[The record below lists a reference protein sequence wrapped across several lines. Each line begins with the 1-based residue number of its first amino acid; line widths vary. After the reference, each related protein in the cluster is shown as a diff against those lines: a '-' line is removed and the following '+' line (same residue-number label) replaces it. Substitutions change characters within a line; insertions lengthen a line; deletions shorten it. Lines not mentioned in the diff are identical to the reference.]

1 MRYPH
6 EGDPE
11 LLDLVR
17 RYITVDRRYRRLGGR
32 LLRLDGPERA
42 QFAQELADAAGEI
55 TPRELGVLLEAG
67 WRERRTAAWLIAV
80 AGRTEFRDRLGELLL
95 DSEVCYAG
103 QGYCVALATFGTVA
117 DADLL
122 CAYLDRYLRRPD
134 LRYDQEFAIGAL
146 LHLDSRST
154 TDRVSR
160 FAGEGGLWEQ
170 WIGEP
175 TIDPHSYGRI
185 VGQFC
190 AFASESAARTKQGHA

>member
-95 DSEVCYAG
+95 DSEV
-103 QGYCVALATFGTVA
+103 
-117 DADLL
+117 
-122 CAYLDRYLRRPD
+122 
-134 LRYDQEFAIGAL
+134 
-146 LHLDSRST
+146 
-154 TDRVSR
+154 
-160 FAGEGGLWEQ
+160 
-170 WIGEP
+170 
-175 TIDPHSYGRI
+175 
-185 VGQFC
+185 
-190 AFASESAARTKQGHA
+190 